1 MILSITRPSNAAACE
16 SFFKKSKN
24 YENHFVKAVPLVVT
38 VLLSLNF
45 LQETKKKQWETTA
58 KLGLWPRAVFTHPSI
73 ESSFIWV
80 SKYQKQSNHDRQL
93 GKKNR

>member
-16 SFFKKSKN
+16 SFFKNSKN

-45 LQETKKKQWETTA
+45 LQETKNE
-58 KLGLWPRAVFTHPSI
+58 
-73 ESSFIWV
+73 
-80 SKYQKQSNHDRQL
+80 RQQQ
-93 GKKNR
+93 N

>member
-16 SFFKKSKN
+16 SFFKNSKN

-45 LQETKKKQWETTA
+45 LQETKNERQQQN
-58 KLGLWPRAVFTHPSI
+58 
-73 ESSFIWV
+73 WV
-80 SKYQKQSNHDRQL
+80 CDQGQSL
-93 GKKNR
+93 PTSP

>member
-16 SFFKKSKN
+16 SFLKNSKN

-45 LQETKKKQWETTA
+45 LQETKKKKNNERQQQNWNCDQ
-58 KLGLWPRAVFTHPSI
+58 G
-73 ESSFIWV
+73 
-80 SKYQKQSNHDRQL
+80 QSL
-93 GKKNR
+93 PTPP

>member
-45 LQETKKKQWETTA
+45 LQETKNE
-58 KLGLWPRAVFTHPSI
+58 
-73 ESSFIWV
+73 
-80 SKYQKQSNHDRQL
+80 RQQQ
-93 GKKNR
+93 N